1 MVEKQA
7 VYLVDDDDL
16 LLKTLSNVFRFSGF
30 EVQEFRSPFD
40 FLNSS
45 LDLDNACV
53 VLDLN
58 MPLMTGLELQ
68 ERLSEEGIFI
78 PIVVYTGDADVQT
91 AVRAMAGGAF
101 TLVQKPCA
109 NQLLVETVRK
119 AINTYSESR
128 DKAKRLIEAHHR
140 LESLSGRE
148 KQVAL
153 LVAEGMSSTEIAAK
167 LGVGRRTAESHRSN
181 ILQKLGLSS
190 TASLVELVVLAGLK
204 NDRLLSLNTRY

>member
-119 AINTYSESR
+119 AINT
-128 DKAKRLIEAHHR
+128 KRLIEAHHR